1 MYFFIS
7 LIVAT
12 FVSFVLAQTPAG
24 FTPQTN
30 NKLEVIFNSTMVNKP
45 GQKMAKTAVATQPQL
60 ALSSAMISTSVTY
73 MSIMLDLDV
82 PSMNG
87 TERRVLLHSMNTGL
101 KATSQQLMGAAT
113 LLASP
118 HKGPATYIAPSPP
131 PTDTVAHR
139 YVELLFEQPCNLNV
153 TMTAFSSIKDRIDF
167 DMEAFMAEY
176 ELSTP
181 LAANFFIVDSRPCAT
196 ASGASAS
203 ATVATA
209 ATTATGSGTIPF
221 STLTPFTGAA
231 PGSSVP
237 GKTAARLGGLALFAL
252 FAL

>member
-1 MYFFIS
+1 
-7 LIVAT
+7 
-12 FVSFVLAQTPAG
+12 
-24 FTPQTN
+24 
-30 NKLEVIFNSTMVNKP
+30 
-45 GQKMAKTAVATQPQL
+45 
-60 ALSSAMISTSVTY
+60 MISMSVTY

-82 PSMNG
+82 PPMNS

-118 HKGPATYIAPSPP
+118 HKGPAPYIAPSPP
-131 PTDTVAHR
+131 PTDMVAHR

-167 DMEAFMAEY
+167 DTEAFMAEH
-176 ELSTP
+176 ELSPP
-181 LAANFFIVDSRPCAT
+181 LAANYFIVDSRPCVT

-203 ATVATA
+203 ATA
-209 ATTATGSGTIPF
+209 ATTATGSGTIPY
-221 STLTPFTGAA
+221 STLPPFTGDA
-231 PGSSVP
+231 GGLSVP
-237 GKTAARLGGLALFAL
+237 GKTAARLAVLALFAL